1 MRDSVGVPLIVLSRR
16 DENVVAVNNILRQA
30 SHPVHCTRVDQIND
44 LADALQA
51 RPPELVI
58 VFDENRNSDVA
69 AVSAQLANL
78 TPSPPLLLVQAQVT
92 EQSIADAMECGARDV
107 VSLTHK
113 NRFQAVVTRE
123 LQAHRLQVA
132 LSRVLTSADQYKREL
147 KTLMEGSAEAIAD
160 VQEGIIV
167 AANPTW
173 TELLGYSSE
182 EDLISM
188 PVMDICDN
196 TDKPMLRGALV
207 ACLRGKWD
215 DTPLKISTIRADNSE
230 LRVEIKLE
238 PITIDGEPAVRVI
251 VPGDQNLTDNTA
263 ELLEQAVFQDPSTGF
278 YHRHFFVEKM
288 EERMSATLNG
298 GIRAVAYI
306 RPDNFARVHDD
317 IGMLATEVL
326 LAKLADLLKDFMKP
340 ADIYGRFGGTMF
352 IVLLERG
359 NMLDAESWADQLR
372 LAVETKVFEVENQST
387 SLTCTVGLCEADPND
402 LTIADML
409 TQVEEACRTGRGAGG
424 NRVQLTEDTSE
435 TQFIRASDAIWV
447 PRLRTAL
454 MQNRLR
460 LLHQPVTSL
469 DNDLEGVYDTRVQM
483 LDEDDNVILASE
495 FIPAAQRANMIKNV
509 DRWVI
514 GASFSFC
521 AAKQPALVFVR
532 LSNDSVTD
540 TSLLDWL
547 KARLEVTR
555 INPAQICF
563 QVSEDVA
570 AQHLKQTKK
579 IAETL
584 RSAGFLFAIDH
595 LGNGRDPEQL
605 LNHVPMDYM
614 KIDGSLMQT
623 LHRTE
628 EIQETVRELA
638 EMANRRGIK
647 TIAERVEDA
656 NTIATLW
663 QLGIAF
669 IQGNYNK
676 MDGVVLED
684 TQTSRGL
691 ESGNG
696 KVT

>member
-1 MRDSVGVPLIVLSRR
+1 MRDSVGVPLIVLSRQ
-16 DENVVAVNNILRQA
+16 DDNAVAVNNILRQA
-30 SHPVHCTRVDQIND
+30 SHPVHCTRVDQ
-44 LADALQA
+44 LSELSEALESQA
-51 RPPELVI
+51 PELVI
-58 VFDENRNSDVA
+58 LFDEDRHTDLA
-69 AVSAQLANL
+69 AVSAQLASM

-123 LQAHRLQVA
+123 LRAHRLQVA
-132 LSRVLTSADQYKREL
+132 LSRVLSSADQYKKEL
-147 KTLMEGSAEAIAD
+147 KTLMAGSAEAIAD

-173 TELLGYSSE
+173 VELFGYSTE
-182 EDLISM
+182 EELVSI
-188 PVMDICDN
+188 PVMDICGS
-196 TDKPMLRGALV
+196 TDQPLLRGALV

-215 DTPLKISTIRADNSE
+215 DTALNIAAFRADESE

-238 PITIDGEPAVRVI
+238 RVTIDGEPAVRVI
-251 VPGDQNLTDNTA
+251 VPGDQNLGDNTA
-263 ELLEQAVFQDPSTGF
+263 ELLEQAVFKDPSTGF

-288 EERMSATLNG
+288 EARMSEPLTG
-298 GIRAVAYI
+298 GIRALAYI

-317 IGMLATEVL
+317 IGMLATEIL
-326 LAKLADLLKDFMKP
+326 LAQLADLLKDYMKP
-340 ADIYGRFGGTMF
+340 TDLYGRFGGTMF

-359 NMLDAESWADQLR
+359 NMLDAESWAEQLR

-387 SLTCTVGLCEADPND
+387 SLTCTLGLCEAEPEN
-402 LTIADML
+402 LSVAEL
-409 TQVEEACRTGRGAGG
+409 LAQVEDACRTGRVAGG
-424 NRVQLTEDTSE
+424 NQVKLTEDASA
-435 TQFIRASDAIWV
+435 TQIIRASDAIWV

-460 LLHQPVTSL
+460 LLHQPITSL
-469 DNDLEGVYDTRVQM
+469 DNDLEGVFDTRVQM

-495 FIPAAQRANMIKNV
+495 FIPAAERAKMIKNV

-521 AAKQPALVFVR
+521 AAKQPTLVFVR
-532 LSNDSVTD
+532 LSGDSVTD
-540 TSLLDWL
+540 ASLLGWL

-563 QVSEDVA
+563 QVSEEVA
-570 AQHLKQTKK
+570 SQHLKQTKA

-584 RSAGFLFAIDH
+584 KSADFQFAIDH
-595 LGNGRDPEQL
+595 LGHGRDPEQL

-614 KIDGSLMQT
+614 KIDGSLMQA
-623 LHRTE
+623 LHRTQA
-628 EIQETVRELA
+628 IQDTVRELA
-638 EMANRRGIK
+638 EMANGRGIK

-656 NTIATLW
+656 NTIAILW
-663 QLGIAF
+663 QLGIPF

-676 MDGVVLED
+676 MAGVVLED
-684 TQTSRGL
+684 TQTVRGL
-691 ESGNG
+691 DSQ
-696 KVT
+696 